1 MKINTNTIRPLLKN
15 NYYAFANIPDS
26 ILAESIL
33 RTFSLQKGEKIIIG
47 GSSDVADQLCLVK
60 GQIKVEDNTTI
71 IQIDTDNTQPFLF
84 PILPETLSISALDD
98 SVFCHI
104 DSQKL
109 HTTNN
114 VIELE
119 LILFAACPYG
129 QRILI
134 TLLYNNQ
141 PHKLTIIEPGNLPDW
156 FEQVSPL
163 GNVPILRVEN
173 ETTIFESSV
182 INDYLN
188 QIAANSLLPENPLH
202 RAKCCSWIEFCSTC
216 LGSFIGMISAKTEI
230 AFTEVR
236 DNFLK
241 NLQILE
247 QQVDENGPYFIGEQ
261 FTLVD
266 SSYAPLFLRMH
277 HLSEI
282 IDFYKPEELPKIKNW
297 SEKLLALEAVQNST
311 VGDFSKLFRTFI
323 QKRGQGSYISKLCK

>member
-1 MKINTNTIRPLLKN
+1 MKINTNTIKLLLKN
-15 NYYAFANIPDS
+15 NYYAFTNIPDN
-26 ILAESIL
+26 ILEESVL
-33 RTFSLQKGEKIIIG
+33 RTFSLQKDEKIVIG
-47 GSSDVADQLCLVK
+47 GSSDVADQLCLVE
-60 GQIKVEDNTTI
+60 GQIKVEDNSTI
-71 IQIDTDNTQPFLF
+71 IQIDADNTQPFLF

-98 SVFCHI
+98 SIVCHI

-109 HTTNN
+109 HAVNN
-114 VIELE
+114 ATELE
-119 LILFAACPYG
+119 LISFAACPYG

-134 TLLYNNQ
+134 TMLYNNQ

-163 GNVPILRVEN
+163 GNVPILRVGN

-188 QIAANSLLPENPLH
+188 QISANCLLPENPLH
-202 RAKCCSWIEFCSTC
+202 RAKCCSWMEFCSTC
-216 LGSFIGMISAKTEI
+216 LASFIGMIGAKTEI
-230 AFTEVR
+230 AFTEIQ

-266 SSYAPLFLRMH
+266 SSYAPLFLRMY

-282 IDFYKPEELPKIKNW
+282 IDFYKPEELPRIKNW

-323 QKRGQGSYISKLCK
+323 QKRGQGGYINGLCK